1 MTSTDRMLTVLR
13 RGVETVQQAVE
24 ALAQDGVGYDR
35 LDRLMDVS
43 RRITW
48 TYEENGSV
56 FAAEDT
62 VATDVQVTVL
72 GEGSPPGLD
81 ATSTF
86 QTQEDDDG
94 YTRIYVRRRP
104 FTPTWAGIVV
114 FHELDHVLDHLDGV
128 WPSDA
133 TPEDWWAAEAR
144 AYHRE
149 LLVIDAVAGGRLLPA
164 VNALVSTRGLDELL
178 ERQPDDLAGEL
189 YRETFPA
196 SLRQP
201 PASEPERWVRSAALA
216 MGLVVAASAHPVQ
229 PPEIAASNAAADLRR
244 AAATWGWGPEAVP
257 VSPR

>member
-1 MTSTDRMLTVLR
+1 MLTVLR
-13 RGVETVQQAVE
+13 RGVETVRQAVE
-24 ALAQDGVGYDR
+24 TSPREGVGYDR
-35 LDRLMDVS
+35 LDRLVDAS

-48 TYEENGSV
+48 TYEEKGSI

-81 ATSTF
+81 ETSTF
-86 QTQEDDDG
+86 QAQEDDDG
-94 YTRIYVRRRP
+94 YTRIYVRRRS
-104 FTPTWAGIVV
+104 FTPTWAGIVL

-149 LLVIDAVAGGRLLPA
+149 LLVVDAVTSGRLLPA
-164 VNALVSTRGLDELL
+164 VDALVSTKGLDQLL
-178 ERQPDDLAGEL
+178 ERQPEDLAGEL
-189 YRETFPA
+189 YREAFPA
-196 SLRQP
+196 SRRQP

-216 MGLVVAASAHPVQ
+216 MGLVVAASAYPAQ
-229 PPEIAASNAAADLRR
+229 PPEVPASNAAADLRR
-244 AAATWGWGPEAVP
+244 AAATWGWGPEG
-257 VSPR
+257 VSPSPR